1 MSDPPEMYVF
11 EQQVCGEEQVF
22 ASAARPP
29 DRTVVADSERNPA
42 ACRNA
47 RNPAQPFDD
56 RARDLLLAALY
67 AAPSTLALI
76 PFQDAMGTR
85 ERINVPGTVNETN
98 WRYRAARAID
108 DLSADRADIER
119 LQKLAAEA
127 GRL

>member
-1 MSDPPEMYVF
+1 MLGGLDP
-11 EQQVCGEEQVF
+11 
-22 ASAARPP
+22 AR
-29 DRTVVADSERNPA
+29 
-42 ACRNA
+42 
-47 RNPAQPFDD
+47 PFDD

-98 WRYRAARAID
+98 WRYRAARDID